1 MINKSVVK
9 VDSNDFLFSVVQLKP
24 FKSEY
29 SAQVTSIT
37 IVVDENNIHLYDGD
51 GTLLSQ
57 FDLSESARGKPL
69 QIIKPPNAGDLLFG
83 VLFEKEAVF
92 YRIRL
97 EEIKDKGAKRPQIKE
112 EWTRLFEDFQ
122 NSFSGL

>member
-83 VLFEKEAVF
+83 VLFENESED
-92 YRIRL
+92 IL
-97 EEIKDKGAKRPQIKE
+97 RPHGCGEKLYIL
-112 EWTRLFEDFQ
+112 RMLY
-122 NSFSGL
+122 NLSRS

>member
-37 IVVDENNIHLYDGD
+37 IVVDENNIDLYDGD

-57 FDLSESARGKPL
+57 FGLNETARGKPL

-112 EWTRLFEDFQ
+112 EWTRLFEDF
-122 NSFSGL
+122 